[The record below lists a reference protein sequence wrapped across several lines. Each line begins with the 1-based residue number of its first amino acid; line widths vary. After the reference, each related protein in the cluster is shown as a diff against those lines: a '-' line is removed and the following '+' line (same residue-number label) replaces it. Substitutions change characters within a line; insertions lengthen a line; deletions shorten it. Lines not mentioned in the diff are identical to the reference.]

1 MCSMGKLSPIES
13 EFDSTE
19 AAEVYERWFRAKVE
33 ASLADPRP
41 NVPHAA
47 VMAEL
52 DDIIDGVE
60 RRSGRA
66 SPD

>member
-19 AAEVYERWFRAKVE
+19 HAEAYERWFRAKVE

-41 NVPHAA
+41 NVPHDA

-52 DDIIDGVE
+52 DDIIGGVE
-60 RRSGRA
+60 RGSRPG
-66 SPD
+66 